1 MSEIKQV
8 RNGVMSE
15 VKQAWDKGRIESS
28 KIIPMEVEKKKE
40 SREETEESETF
51 NPSTPLI
58 VQGVV
63 WGGAMPQAIIN
74 NRVTNIGDVIEGA
87 KVIDISKKGV
97 ILLYKDR
104 KYLLPSYVSQYKND

>member
-1 MSEIKQV
+1 MSEVKQV
-8 RNGVMSE
+8 WGGVMSK
-15 VKQAWDKGRIESS
+15 VKQAWDKGRI
-28 KIIPMEVEKKKE
+28 KADIPTEVEKKKE
-40 SREETEESETF
+40 PGKETEESETF

-63 WGGAMPQAIIN
+63 WGGIMPQAIIN
-74 NRVTNIGDVIEGA
+74 DRVINIGDVIEGA